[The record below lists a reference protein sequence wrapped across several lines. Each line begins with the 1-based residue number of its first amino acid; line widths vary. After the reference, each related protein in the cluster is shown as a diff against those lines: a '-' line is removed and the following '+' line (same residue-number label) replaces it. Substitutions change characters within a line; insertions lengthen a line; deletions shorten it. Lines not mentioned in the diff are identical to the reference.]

1 MELAL
6 VLSRFDPLYGPK
18 IILKAPKSIEE
29 KLLKEIPSL
38 MELPTKGVF
47 IHIFGTVKTANLF
60 FKLPNPF
67 ARGLYESLLISI
79 ITDSKSELSLL
90 LANELLEGFAVNFV
104 NIEDTYK
111 AFDYEPKDFEADII
125 KKKEIEKF
133 FSSYFETV
141 KPAIKTL
148 EMAEHRYQSL
158 FQAARDA
165 IFIMNRDNGVLI
177 DINLEAEKLVELSKE
192 DILGMKAIELDLFDE
207 GLVDPT
213 MVSHL
218 IGQPPPIISRIKK
231 STGKPLYLEVSVN
244 EIQLGDDFFIQ
255 YLFHDLSDIHVVEE
269 KLKEHSKKIDTMNK
283 FISIANQ
290 AIDLTDLLNKLII
303 SLMEFLDLKGC
314 CIYLVDKVQNTAS
327 IQAHKGLPQFFFENN
342 NHQDISNKPYDIVYK
357 RGVALVNEN
366 FPEVIKKFMVG
377 YESEP
382 SGVIPLFSKF
392 EILGSIIMLYKYHT
406 TISVEDMDLIISIGL
421 EIGTTI
427 EKMQN
432 QDDLIKSEQQNALL
446 LKHIP
451 FSIFRITIDGI
462 VQDAKLD
469 KKIEKVLNLSSS
481 SQNFIGKNLNEF
493 LPLQISQE
501 ALDQIEKA
509 LEMQERVEMKFSL
522 PIEENEIIFRADIIP
537 IAKNEILAFIQNL
550 TRTWQ

>member
-18 IILKAPKSIEE
+18 IILKAPKSMEE

-104 NIEDTYK
+104 NIEDTHK

-133 FSSYFETV
+133 FFSYFETV

-177 DINLEAEKLVELSKE
+177 DVNLEAEKLVELSKE

-213 MVSHL
+213 MVRHL

-231 STGKPLYLEVSVN
+231 STGQPLYLEVSVN

-290 AIDLTDLLNKLII
+290 AIDLTDLLNKLIV

-314 CIYLVDKVQNTAS
+314 CIYLVDKVQNIAY

-342 NHQDISNKPYDIVYK
+342 NQQEISKKPFDIVYT

-366 FPEVIKKFMVG
+366 FPEVINKFMVG

-382 SGVIPLFSKF
+382 SAVIPLFSKF
-392 EILGSIIMLYKYHT
+392 EILGCIVMLYKYHT
-406 TISVEDMDLIISIGL
+406 TLSVEDMDLIISIGL

-462 VQDAKLD
+462 VKDAKLD
-469 KKIEKVLNLSSS
+469 KKVEKVFNLSST

-493 LPLQISQE
+493 LPKRISQE

-522 PIEENEIIFRADIIP
+522 PIEENKIIFRADIIP
-537 IAKNEILAFIQNL
+537 IAKNEILAFVQNL